1 MESVT
6 HSRLDLTN
14 LRRFKSAIYSY
25 NKKSHWFFYGCDKLV
40 YANATVKSKPMK
52 DSTNDLTVILTQA
65 LNEMKMEL
73 GDKFDLEKV
82 NLADLE
88 RRTGDI
94 GTVYLYTVS
103 CFISGI
109 CFYSCSIEGI

>member
-1 MESVT
+1 MV
-6 HSRLDLTN
+6 
-14 LRRFKSAIYSY
+14 
-25 NKKSHWFFYGCDKLV
+25 FYGCDILV

-88 RRTGDI
+88 RQTGDI

>member
-1 MESVT
+1 
-6 HSRLDLTN
+6 
-14 LRRFKSAIYSY
+14 
-25 NKKSHWFFYGCDKLV
+25 
-40 YANATVKSKPMK
+40 MK

-94 GTVYLYTVS
+94 GTVYHYIVKTD
-103 CFISGI
+103 
-109 CFYSCSIEGI
+109 